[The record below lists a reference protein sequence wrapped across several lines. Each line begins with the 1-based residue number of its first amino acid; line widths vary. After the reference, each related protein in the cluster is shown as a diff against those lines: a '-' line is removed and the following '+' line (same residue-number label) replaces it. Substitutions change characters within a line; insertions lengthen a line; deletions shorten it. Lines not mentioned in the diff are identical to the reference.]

1 MVAMVATVAT
11 VPTVAVVIVTY
22 RSAQD
27 LGPCLAS
34 LIGDPC
40 IGSVVVVDSG
50 SPDTGALRPVVGAH
64 ASSLP
69 VSLVELGTNVGFGA
83 ACNRG
88 AALTG
93 EPVLVFLNPDTELG
107 AGCVSALTAALS
119 GYGSQAAAGPRFGV
133 AGPTVRSSDGS
144 VYPSARS
151 FPSLLRSAAHGF
163 LGVVAPRNRFSQ
175 GYLHPPSGPDWV
187 SGTAMA
193 VRRDAFEQVGGFDE
207 GYFMYVE
214 DVDLCWRLARAGW
227 SVTMVNEATVV
238 HRIGGSSRHRPYSMI
253 VAHHR
258 SLWRFAVRSS
268 SGAAR
273 LALPAVALGLLSRA
287 LMLVCLQLAHARPP
301 AALHHARPSGTDA
314 AAMGTVTGKGK

>member
-11 VPTVAVVIVTY
+11 VATVAVVIVTY

-107 AGCVSALTAALS
+107 VGCVSALTAVLS
-119 GYGSQAAAGPRFGV
+119 GDGYQASGGPRFGV
-133 AGPTVRSSDGS
+133 AGPTVRSPDGS

-163 LGVVAPRNRFSQ
+163 LGVLAPGNRFSQ

-214 DVDLCWRLARAGW
+214 DVDLCWRLAREGW
-227 SVTMVNEATVV
+227 SVTLVNDATVV
-238 HRIGGSSRHRPYSMI
+238 HRIGGSSRHRPFSMI

-314 AAMGTVTGKGK
+314 AAMGTVTGNGK